1 MLSGPSGS
9 GKSTLLNIL
18 TGLITDFNGTIKI
31 DENIFTNKN
40 YNTNLFGY
48 IIQQPFL
55 FSGTIYEN
63 ITFKKS
69 NQNSKL
75 DKKFKK
81 IFAICGLNNFG
92 VSYDDIFSKK
102 IELDSPDI
110 SGGQKQRISIAR
122 VLYSEPKII
131 IFDEATNSLD
141 LKSETELFK
150 NIFKYYPKQTIIV
163 VTHRKINLKF
173 DKKLNIIKRS
183 QNLHILY

>member
-1 MLSGPSGS
+1 M
-9 GKSTLLNIL
+9 LNIL
-18 TGLITDFNGTIKI
+18 AGLISDFKGTIKI
-31 DENIFTNKN
+31 DQNIFTNKS
-40 YNTNLFGY
+40 YFTNLFGY

-63 ITFKKS
+63 ITFKKTS
-69 NQNSKL
+69 KNSKL

-81 IFAICGLNNFG
+81 IFTICGLNNFG
-92 VSYDDIFSKK
+92 HSYKDIFDKK

-122 VLYSEPKII
+122 VLYFEPQII